1 LPDIQKQEESES
13 KAEDSA
19 TKTTEKAEEMPSK
32 TINENTAETSGSIP
46 PTSSLAPP
54 IHSQALGRPLYG
66 GPKVAAMKRKADKE
80 KIGKLMELHKMKT
93 DLYSKLV
100 NQQKMLLQKL
110 KDTKEKEQK
119 DKLMEILKKTEGPA
133 KKAKAELEE
142 LGAKIREVQQQQR
155 HQMIGPKKRR
165 MSLIVGQQS
174 DGGQKTL
181 EDGSKKRELNYRKS
195 SINNPPSIRSPLY

>member
-1 LPDIQKQEESES
+1 
-13 KAEDSA
+13 
-19 TKTTEKAEEMPSK
+19 MPPK
-32 TINENTAETSGSIP
+32 TITENTAETGGSIP
-46 PTSSLAPP
+46 APSTAPP
-54 IHSQALGRPLYG
+54 PIQNQILGRPIYG

-119 DKLMEILKKTEGPA
+119 EKLMEILKKTEGPA
-133 KKAKAELEE
+133 KKVKAELEE

-155 HQMIGPKKRR
+155 QMVGPKKRR
-165 MSLIVGQQS
+165 MSLIVGQS
-174 DGGQKTL
+174 GDNGQKTM
-181 EDGSKKRELNYRKS
+181 EDGGNKGNGLIFDRL
-195 SINNPPSIRSPLY
+195 